1 MKRGEIIL
9 EDYFDIQF
17 PEEKMI
23 CAVINGEEYT
33 FKALFSF
40 RDYEIVIGELEK
52 EDCKYRNIVAEV
64 VLNHA
69 CNGNIEILTAL
80 SLPERLLLHYI
91 DEVVKDSKRI
101 SVIYED
107 KADIS
112 DVYERFIVSVK
123 ENLNNE
129 IGAIKES
136 VANIKIP
143 QISISRWYFQQS
155 TLNLSKEIFD
165 KKFFVTYKRFI
176 AERLSQ
182 IARSTINTQNI
193 VESFQPIIEMQQ
205 SFVAQIAK
213 QAAQTLT
220 QLPSFFYTEEKMEKM
235 RSAFCKWG
243 EYGWTLPKCAKMSE
257 FMIEPVSVKD
267 ANNIASKYCKKEY
280 IQKLFEDI
288 KEIGSVRKS
297 DFNEAVDD
305 YKDKR
310 YKSCACILF
319 SLIDAKLIRMQTEK
333 KQGKLVNRSVGKV
346 AVEKSKE
353 NLLSNSNI
361 ENTLFSILILENVY
375 SCLMKFFESGKNFEK
390 QPEVMNR
397 NFLVHGMLTR
407 RVTKRD
413 CDQLFLLYY
422 NWLSLLEKC

>member
-1 MKRGEIIL
+1 
-9 EDYFDIQF
+9 
-17 PEEKMI
+17 
-23 CAVINGEEYT
+23 
-33 FKALFSF
+33 
-40 RDYEIVIGELEK
+40 
-52 EDCKYRNIVAEV
+52 
-64 VLNHA
+64 
-69 CNGNIEILTAL
+69 
-80 SLPERLLLHYI
+80 
-91 DEVVKDSKRI
+91 
-101 SVIYED
+101 
-107 KADIS
+107 
-112 DVYERFIVSVK
+112 
-123 ENLNNE
+123 
-129 IGAIKES
+129 
-136 VANIKIP
+136 
-143 QISISRWYFQQS
+143 
-155 TLNLSKEIFD
+155 
-165 KKFFVTYKRFI
+165 
-176 AERLSQ
+176 
-182 IARSTINTQNI
+182 
-193 VESFQPIIEMQQ
+193 
-205 SFVAQIAK
+205 
-213 QAAQTLT
+213 
-220 QLPSFFYTEEKMEKM
+220 
-235 RSAFCKWG
+235 
-243 EYGWTLPKCAKMSE
+243 
-257 FMIEPVSVKD
+257 VSVKD